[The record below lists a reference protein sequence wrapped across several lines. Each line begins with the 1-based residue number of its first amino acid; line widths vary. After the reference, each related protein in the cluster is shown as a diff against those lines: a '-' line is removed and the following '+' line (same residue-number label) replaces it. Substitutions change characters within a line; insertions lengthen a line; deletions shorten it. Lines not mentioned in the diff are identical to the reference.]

1 MHPYIELEA
10 LKGHVILGVGTLIDG
25 ITRQVELL
33 SDGVSETFFEP
44 VVRLGVTG
52 LSRAGKTVFITS
64 LVANLLDRGRMPA
77 LRAAKQGRIEA
88 VFLQPQPNDIVPR
101 FEFEKHL
108 DTMTGAGANWPEST
122 RAISQL
128 RVSVK
133 VAPAGV
139 LSALK
144 STRTVHIDI
153 VDYPGEWLLDL
164 PLMEQSFEEWSEGAI
179 ALARG
184 PARVKLAQDW
194 LTLLDQ
200 TNGANAL
207 DEGVAQNLAQAFT
220 AYLQACRAAGLSAC
234 APGRFLMPG
243 DLAGSPALTFSPLPS
258 GDRPR
263 RSLAREM
270 ARRYEAYKSKVV
282 YPFFRDH
289 FSRIDRQVVLVDALG
304 AIHAG
309 PQAVGDLRDAL
320 ADIMETFK
328 AGRNGWLSALRG
340 KSVERVLFAAT
351 KADHVHQSQHQ
362 ALTHIMGALVRSA
375 RSKAEFQGAQTDAM
389 AIASLRATTE
399 ETRQHEGETL
409 DLVRGRSLE
418 TGKQVA
424 MYAGALPDDPSVLL
438 KPADAGQQGWLD
450 GDYAVMGFAPAEK
463 SSKVG
468 DGPPHIRLDRAAEF
482 LIGDRLG

>member
-1 MHPYIELEA
+1 M
-10 LKGHVILGVGTLIDG
+10 IDG
-25 ITRQVELL
+25 ITRQVELI

-44 VVRLGVTG
+44 VIRLGVTG

-64 LVANLLDRGRMPA
+64 LVANLLDRGRMPG
-77 LRAAKQGRIEA
+77 LRAAGQGRIEA
-88 VFLQPQPNDIVPR
+88 AFLQPQPNDIVPR
-101 FEFEKHL
+101 FDYETHL
-108 DTMTGAGANWPEST
+108 SAMTGEGAHWPEST

-128 RVSVK
+128 RLSLK

-144 STRTVHIDI
+144 SARTVHIDI

-164 PLMEQSFEEWSEGAI
+164 PLMEQSFAQWSDAAI
-179 ALARG
+179 ALAQG
-184 PARVKLAQDW
+184 PARAEMAAEWLALLDATDGSAPLEEPTAQKLAM
-194 LTLLDQ
+194 
-200 TNGANAL
+200 
-207 DEGVAQNLAQAFT
+207 AFT

-243 DLAGSPALTFSPLPS
+243 DLAGSPALTFSPLLAS
-258 GDRPR
+258 DAPR
-263 RSLAREM
+263 RSLSREM
-270 ARRYEAYKSKVV
+270 ARRYEAYKGQVV
-282 YPFFRDH
+282 YPFFRDY

-320 ADIMETFK
+320 AEIMETFK

-351 KADHVHQSQHQ
+351 KVDHLHQSQHQ
-362 ALTHIMGALVRSA
+362 ALTHIVSALVRSA
-375 RSKAEFQGAQTDAM
+375 KGKAEYQGARTDAM

-399 ETRQHEGETL
+399 ETRSHDGEML

-424 MYAGALPDDPSVLL
+424 MYAGALPEDPSVLL
-438 KPADAGQQGWLD
+438 KPADAAQQGWLD
-450 GDYAVMGFAPAEK
+450 GEYAVVGFAPAEASPK
-463 SSKVG
+463 AG

-482 LIGDRLG
+482 LIGDRLV